1 MRRTEGLMPR
11 VREFRFLTALAIILV
26 AAFLM
31 LRGMPI
37 LRFAASD
44 VARQDLGIDEVAMQT
59 LGLAALA
66 RHAALEAARD
76 EGEPAQSEQTELLSA
91 ILERQPIASAAWL
104 SLSKLR
110 ALSASPTQD
119 VVAALALSNLT
130 GPNEGD
136 LMAARAVMGFAIWDR
151 LPPDIRRTTIND
163 LVGGFDA
170 ANATQRDQLRTLAG
184 NASNK
189 DFQGMRAQLLL
200 AGAEGTK
207 IAKVLSFEDRPP
219 QAGASAG
226 GGAGATMQGGSD
238 KESAGLACA
247 GTGAAGSRI
256 GAEAK

>member
-1 MRRTEGLMPR
+1 MPR
-11 VREFRFLTALAIILV
+11 VREFRFFTALAIILV
-26 AAFLM
+26 AAFLV

-44 VARQDLGIDEVAMQT
+44 VARQDLGIDQAAMQT

-76 EGEPAQSEQTELLSA
+76 ESGEAAQSEQTELLSA

-136 LMAARAVMGFAIWDR
+136 LMAGRAVMGFAIWDR

-184 NASNK
+184 NASDK
-189 DFQGMRAQLLL
+189 DFVGMRAQLLL
-200 AGAEGTK
+200 AGAKGTK
-207 IAKVLSFEDRPP
+207 IAKVLGFEDRPP

-238 KESAGLACA
+238 KDSAGLAGA